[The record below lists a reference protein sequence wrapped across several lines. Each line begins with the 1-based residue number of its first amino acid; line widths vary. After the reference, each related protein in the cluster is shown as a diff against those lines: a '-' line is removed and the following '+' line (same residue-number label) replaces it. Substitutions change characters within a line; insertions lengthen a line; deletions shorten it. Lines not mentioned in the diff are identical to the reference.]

1 VLSVG
6 DANHERIAVQRAAKR
21 FDVEA
26 KSIKFIEKPDLEMLS
41 REHNLLQEHFSQLQ
55 SVDSLDVRLDDI

>member
-1 VLSVG
+1 M
-6 DANHERIAVQRAAKR
+6 QRAAKR

-41 REHNLLQEHFSQLQ
+41 REHTLLQEHFSHLQ
-55 SVDSLDVRLDDI
+55 STPGLIFVFQLVCVL